1 MLLLQTLSRFK
12 IHAPL
17 AVTVLVVQVAASA
30 LAAANEPTVEDYL
43 RDLPKKYRT
52 HYGDFQNEPTPETT
66 IKDLRNGYIAFLDR
80 APHPNDDSAPYP
92 IFEIAVF
99 KQANT
104 EPLIVVSNTLAD
116 SYCVQH
122 ESFFLRKRGTSWRDV
137 RARVLPAFSAE
148 MFFAEAGMVQKLEG
162 LHRKFKQAVP
172 PRKDLYKYLQF
183 SLPREGTR
191 VKVALDLC
199 KYAPSAPELDLGPDY
214 DLLDK
219 NKKSISLEW
228 DKPSG
233 TFKVAR

>member
-1 MLLLQTLSRFK
+1 MHLAATLLVFQ
-12 IHAPL
+12 I
-17 AVTVLVVQVAASA
+17 AVSAVAAGS
-30 LAAANEPTVEDYL
+30 EPTVEDYL

-52 HYGDFQNEPTPETT
+52 HYGDFRNEPTPETT

-80 APHPNDDSAPYP
+80 APQPNDDSAPYP

-122 ESFFLRKRGTSWRDV
+122 ESFFLRKRGTSWQDV
-137 RARVLPAFSAE
+137 RAQVLPAFSPE

-162 LHRKFKQAVP
+162 LHRKAKQPVP
-172 PRKDLYKYLQF
+172 SRKSLYRYLHF

-191 VKVALDLC
+191 VKVTLDLC
-199 KYAPSAPELDLGPDY
+199 KYAPSDPDQDLGPDY
-214 DLLDK
+214 DVLEGKRKLTW
-219 NKKSISLEW
+219 LEW
-228 DKPSG
+228 NRESG